1 MSGYYTFPGGVEAR
15 HITAHLT
22 GFGAQAAQY
31 VIRATRLD
39 DNNKG
44 DRVGDLEKAIDFI
57 RWEIE
62 RIQGE
67 QEAD

>member
-1 MSGYYTFPGGVEAR
+1 MSDYYRFPGDVEVR
-15 HITAHLT
+15 QISAHLT

-39 DNNKG
+39 GNNKG

-67 QEAD
+67 NV